1 MAEPAAPDPI
11 HHFLGPVDPSQY
23 QIKNEDKEFLYAA
36 ISPDEDVIKQRVLD
50 VQQKAYKEHAYPC
63 IRLFFFVALRMKR
76 MPAYKEVLERG
87 KRGGGIFLEIGSCM
101 GTELRNLVHDG
112 YPVSQI
118 VGCDFHET
126 YISLGYE
133 LFQDKETC
141 KIKFVADDAFNVG
154 TTLATAPAVTDV
166 ETVSKLDDLAGRV
179 SFIYTSSM
187 FHLFDEA
194 KQKELA
200 KRMVRLWTREPGA
213 IIFGRHQALEQ
224 AGNLS
229 KGRPGWNSHG
239 HSPASWETMWK
250 EAFEE
255 VEGEGASEKIIV
267 TAILRQHTLGAIL
280 GTQTL
285 VWSIRRI

>member
-1 MAEPAAPDPI
+1 M
-11 HHFLGPVDPSQY
+11 PV
-23 QIKNEDKEFLYAA
+23 
-36 ISPDEDVIKQRVLD
+36 
-50 VQQKAYKEHAYPC
+50 
-63 IRLFFFVALRMKR
+63 
-76 MPAYKEVLERG
+76 YKEVLERG
-87 KRGGGIFLEIGSCM
+87 KRGGGIFLEIGSCSTSFDSSFLVIIALIRPLDYDVRSIYYYKV

-141 KIKFVADDAFNVG
+141 KIKFLADDAFNVG
-154 TTLATAPAVTDV
+154 TTLATAPSESESPAAVIDM

-179 SFIYTSSM
+179 SFIYTSSF

-229 KGRPGWNSHG
+229 KGRPGWYVLPPTHPPS
-239 HSPASWETMWK
+239 
-250 EAFEE
+250 
-255 VEGEGASEKIIV
+255 
-267 TAILRQHTLGAIL
+267 L
-280 GTQTL
+280 
-285 VWSIRRI
+285 